1 VANDLVFFNFIIDG
15 QRWKGESVQDPLRGM
30 GGYGNT
36 TSAVMP
42 IAIWQVV
49 AREHILLDTDFF
61 FNEIQNVY
69 YPEYAMKISI
79 EYCQK

>member
-15 QRWKGESVQDPLRGM
+15 QRWKGESVQDPLRVM
-30 GGYGNT
+30 GGYGNI